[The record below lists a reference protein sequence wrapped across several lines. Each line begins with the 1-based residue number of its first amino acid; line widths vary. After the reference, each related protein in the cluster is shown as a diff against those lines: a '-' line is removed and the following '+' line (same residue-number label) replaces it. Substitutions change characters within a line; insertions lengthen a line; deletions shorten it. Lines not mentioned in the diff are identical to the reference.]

1 MRELAP
7 LNFNVTVLCL
17 QVSRQGKYYVRFIS
31 SIRSHA
37 LEGTNNI
44 WNLGVG
50 GYGCKGLNILSTYRK
65 KTAGGHACFPL
76 RYASFEAFSTAA
88 WQAPCQ

>member
-1 MRELAP
+1 MEKLIKPQMRELAP

-31 SIRSHA
+31 SIRSHD

-44 WNLGVG
+44 EIWG
-50 GYGCKGLNILSTYRK
+50 
-65 KTAGGHACFPL
+65 
-76 RYASFEAFSTAA
+76 
-88 WQAPCQ
+88 